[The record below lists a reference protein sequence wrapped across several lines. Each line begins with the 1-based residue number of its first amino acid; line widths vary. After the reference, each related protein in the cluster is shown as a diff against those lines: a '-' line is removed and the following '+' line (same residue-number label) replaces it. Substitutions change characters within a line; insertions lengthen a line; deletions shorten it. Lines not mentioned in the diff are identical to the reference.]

1 MLKAW
6 LARSAAGS
14 PPAFKRLQVLL
25 LGNNA
30 LAGWADVQAL
40 GALAALADVRLSGN
54 PVLRSA
60 PGGGRYEVQY
70 PMCML
75 EISRQS

>member
-1 MLKAW
+1 M
-6 LARSAAGS
+6 AAGRQ
-14 PPAFKRLQVLL
+14 PAFERLQVLL

-40 GALAALADVRLSGN
+40 DAFTTLADVRLSGN

-60 PGGGRYEVQY
+60 PGGGRYEV
-70 PMCML
+70 
-75 EISRQS
+75 ISTHPCTNLHTYTL